1 MKLRRVMVVVKRSAV
16 EMIRDGHNKGK
27 GPAHMRKLL
36 EQQHRSILAL
46 EMAHEEHLASVRQ
59 VRKELRARGLAVLER
74 TSPPKEPLR
83 GFDLVITVGGDGTLL
98 AASHAVIGKTPVLGV
113 NSAPASSVGFLTACR
128 APTFAQM
135 LDALE
140 ADRVRPVPVQRLRV
154 RIGAKDVPSPAL
166 NDALLCHD
174 NPAMTTRYRLIT
186 PEGDEIQRSSGIWVS
201 TPAGSTGALRSA
213 GGMSLPLAAHAF
225 AFTVREPYAPPGA
238 TVRFRGGALPQGS
251 KLEIEVLST
260 PTSVFIDGSHR
271 RYELSFGARVAFS
284 LHPHPLRLVRPAT
297 PR

>member
-1 MKLRRVMVVVKRSAV
+1 MVVIKRSAV
-16 EMIRDGHNKGK
+16 SMIRDGRDSGK
-27 GPAHMRKLL
+27 GHAHMRRLL
-36 EQQHRSILAL
+36 DQQHRSILAL

-59 VRKELRARGLAVLER
+59 VRRELRARGIDVLER
-74 TSPPKEPLR
+74 TSPPTKPLR

-98 AASHAVIGKTPVLGV
+98 AASHAVTGRTPVLGV
-113 NSAPASSVGFLTACR
+113 NSAPAFSVGFLTACR

-154 RIGAKDVPSPAL
+154 RIGARDVPSPAL

-186 PEGDEIQRSSGIWVS
+186 SDGDEVQRSSGIWVS

-213 GGMSLPLAAHAF
+213 GGAGLPLAARAF
-225 AFTVREPYAPPGA
+225 AFVVREPYAPPGS
-238 TVRFRGGALPQGS
+238 TVRFKGGAVTQGS
-251 KLEIEVLST
+251 KLEVEVLST

-271 RYELSFGARVAFS
+271 RYELAFGARVAFM
-284 LHPHPLRLVRPAT
+284 LHPHPLRLVRPT
-297 PR
+297 SPR